1 VPDVSNEKKILQAIG
16 STLARRAHDRAVAAT
31 QLLDDV
37 FRSYGRIHRTE
48 SDLRAGERVLNHERD
63 VLNRLARATGLGFA
77 LYLGNRRIATANP
90 PDAPAGAEVG
100 GYADATLVDACLRRR
115 ELFRGLTAQHGRHHL
130 VVCRPI
136 FPTEDADTIGPIG
149 MIEAFLDEEAFQEA
163 IVTTAQLE
171 SGVASLDESEHA
183 SEFAEIMHFIDD
195 VARRLQL
202 LALNGNIIAAQAG
215 EHGSA
220 FRVVCRELG
229 SLATQAKEAGSDV
242 RQLMVAMG
250 LQEAEPDE
258 LLAAVG
264 NDAGVDDPADS

>member
-1 VPDVSNEKKILQAIG
+1 MPDVSNDSKILQAIG

-31 QLLDDV
+31 QLLDDI

-48 SDLRAGERVLNHERD
+48 SDLRAGDRVLNHERE

-90 PDAPAGAEVG
+90 PDAPASAEVG
-100 GYADATLVDACLRRR
+100 GYADATLVDACLRRG

-136 FPTEDADTIGPIG
+136 FPSDDADTIGPVG

-163 IVTTAQLE
+163 ILTTAQLE
-171 SGVASLDESEHA
+171 SGVASLDEAEHA
-183 SEFAEIMHFIDD
+183 AEFVAIRHFIDD

-229 SLATQAKEAGSDV
+229 SLATQAKDAGAEF

-250 LQEAEPDE
+250 LEEAAPDDILSAVTEEAE
-258 LLAAVG
+258 G
-264 NDAGVDDPADS
+264 GDPTDR